1 VIDLAEK
8 LGLDVSESRKLLK
21 EARYQL
27 LLAENS
33 DGRGFV
39 PHSSRKIYVATAAVR
54 AKELAQKAA
63 KAIQTK

>member
-1 VIDLAEK
+1 M
-8 LGLDVSESRKLLK
+8 GMDVSQARKLLK

-39 PHSSRKIYVATAAVR
+39 PHSSRKIFVATAAVK

-63 KAIQTK
+63 KAITKK